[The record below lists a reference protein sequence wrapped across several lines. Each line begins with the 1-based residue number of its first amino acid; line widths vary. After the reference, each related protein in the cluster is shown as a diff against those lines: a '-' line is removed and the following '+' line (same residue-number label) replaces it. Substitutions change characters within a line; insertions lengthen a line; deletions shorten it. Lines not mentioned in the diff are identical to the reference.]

1 MVKNCV
7 SCINRTKAD
16 EKLDS
21 NGGDFWYCTAKVVWP
36 SFVMQMTG
44 AQYAEFNKQVNR
56 LFNLNLFKED
66 TTYYEGLQRDCPL
79 WSQQNEMQ
87 TRHR

>member
-1 MVKNCV
+1 MAKNCV
-7 SCINRTKAD
+7 SCSNRTKA
-16 EKLDS
+16 EEHWDS
-21 NGGDFWYCTAKVVWP
+21 NGGDFWYCTASIVWP
-36 SFVMQMTG
+36 TFAMQMTG

-79 WSQQNEMQ
+79 WSEK
-87 TRHR
+87 